1 MNQGRTVFAQVMNF
15 ISHDDFRRCVD
26 RYDGNRTARRFR
38 CWDQFLAMAFA
49 QLTHRESLR
58 DIEVCLEVHRSKLF
72 HSGFQGPVKR
82 STLAEANEHRDWR
95 IYRDLA
101 LWLIEIARPLY
112 ADVDLGKELSRV
124 AYAFDSTVIDLCL
137 SLFPWARFR
146 TTKGAIKLHTLLDLQ
161 SSIPTFIAIT
171 NANVSD
177 VTMLDSLP
185 LEPGTFIV
193 MDRGYL
199 DFKRLYRLHQA
210 RTFFVVRAKRTL
222 KFRRLYSSAIDKAT
236 GVRADQV
243 GVLTNIESQER
254 YPEKIRRVSYY
265 SSETRKHF
273 VFLTN
278 NFELDSTE
286 IAALYKSR
294 WRVELFFKWIK
305 QHLRVKK
312 FFGTSENSVKTQIWI
327 AISVYVLVAIIKK
340 RLKLP
345 QSLYTILQALSL
357 AMFEKQPI
365 LSLFQPDSTD
375 AENVYDPNQLIL
387 LDL

>member
-1 MNQGRTVFAQVMNF
+1 MSF

-26 RYDGNRTARRFR
+26 RYNGNLTARQFR

-72 HSGFQGPVKR
+72 HSGLQGPVKR
-82 STLAEANEHRDWR
+82 STLADANERRDWR

-101 LWLIEIARPLY
+101 LGLIEVARPLY
-112 ADVDLGKELSRV
+112 ADADLGKELSRV

-137 SLFPWARFR
+137 SLFPWARFHK
-146 TTKGAIKLHTLLDLQ
+146 TKGAIKLHTLLDMQ

-171 NANVSD
+171 NANVGD
-177 VTMLDSLP
+177 VTMLDMLP

-210 RTFFVVRAKRTL
+210 KTFFVVRAKRTL
-222 KFRRLYSSAIDKAT
+222 KFRRLYSSPIDKST

-243 GVLTNIESQER
+243 GVLTNIESCER

-265 SSETRKHF
+265 SPETRKHF

-278 NFELDSTE
+278 NFELQSTE

-340 RLKLP
+340 SLKLNE
-345 QSLYTILQALSL
+345 SLYTILQALSL

-365 LSLFQPDSTD
+365 LSLFQSDSTD
-375 AENVYDPNQLIL
+375 AETIYDPKQLIL